1 MWINY
6 IYAPCKKLWGQ
17 DNVFIAILRWKKWQL
32 VNTQIK
38 REYRWGISSEGF
50 DYKPESR
57 WHILPGGRIVAR
69 SVWPMSSVKIML
81 LGLTTVKAVY
91 IPQCRGFSPY
101 SKGHPKT
108 KKRETRSKS
117 TRMFQLQKTSSG
129 WYKKGAPLDADF
141 WWWGWGRPV
150 PNGRSKSKI
159 KESYI
164 PHWTSHFTGDL
175 FREQKTYSTH
185 RFCDRRA
192 VWKNSEEFWRKA
204 Y

>member
-1 MWINY
+1 MTHPTRWQNCRQIPED
-6 IYAPCKKLWGQ
+6 IRS
-17 DNVFIAILRWKKWQL
+17 NVWLM
-32 VNTQIK
+32 
-38 REYRWGISSEGF
+38 
-50 DYKPESR
+50 SR
-57 WHILPGGRIVAR
+57 
-69 SVWPMSSVKIML
+69 VKIML

-117 TRMFQLQKTSSG
+117 TRMFQLQKTSSV
-129 WYKKGAPLDADF
+129 WYKKRAPLVERSPDADF

-150 PNGRSKSKI
+150 PSGRSKSEI
-159 KESYI
+159 KEGYI

-192 VWKNSEEFWRKA
+192 VRKNSEEFWRKA